1 MKWVL
6 LVIGNLLHVCA
17 DEETILRF
25 GVFDCVQALFEA
37 NHAMPSRT
45 VTGWF
50 ALGAFKHS
58 CGKRTKADH
67 HGTLCTRLGR
77 NTLHT
82 NEARFRLYTSKR
94 SSWHGAIRFWHAR
107 DHIGKWSTVARFQ
120 IGSARVRFAL
130 GASSA
135 PLMRHGYGTLHESAW
150 TLWEVLPHEV
160 FTYTCYVFLASSLRS
175 FVTSSGSLRE
185 YDYPLFWVARTHI
198 LPHLKIGANW
208 GH

>member
-1 MKWVL
+1 MGS
-6 LVIGNLLHVCA
+6 ICLLHVCA

-25 GVFDCVQALFEA
+25 CVFGRVQALFEA

-58 CGKRTKADH
+58 CGKRTKAHH

-77 NTLHT
+77 NTSHT
-82 NEARFRLYTSKR
+82 NEARFRFTLKR
-94 SSWHGAIRFWHAR
+94 SSWHAAIRFWHAR

-120 IGSARVRFAL
+120 TGSARVRFAL
-130 GASSA
+130 GALSA
-135 PLMRHGYGTLHESAW
+135 PLIRHALRECLNTLRSITSW
-150 TLWEVLPHEV
+150 SIYI
-160 FTYTCYVFLASSLRS
+160 YTCYVFLTSSLRS

-185 YDYPLFWVARTHI
+185 NYYPLFWVARTHI